1 MRKISK
7 IFGFNS
13 SQHSL
18 RTEVFAGISTFIV
31 MAYILA
37 LAPKAFEGVGG
48 TADPFPTAA
57 LFTATALV
65 SAVSTFLMAVYAKR
79 PLAVAPGVGL
89 LFFISGTVCMQMG
102 YSWHFALTAILL
114 EGVLFTV
121 LAFSRLRYLIMESI
135 PLSLRSATAVGVGL
149 FLASLGLKSAGMTDS
164 GAAIVSLAS
173 IVTEPEKQLF
183 AICVML
189 SGVLIVYRVKGAI
202 FLSIIASTILGIPLG
217 LTRFDEVMT
226 IPESPAPLFM
236 QMEWSEDIFSI
247 DMFVCVVSIFFL
259 DVFDT
264 IGTVSGVL
272 SNTNLSRS
280 NGRISRMSHIFQ
292 VDAISSM
299 LSGLMGTTTCTS
311 YLESA
316 AGVAEGGRTGVPSLV
331 TAICFLFALFFSP
344 IFLAIPPVVTGA
356 ILLVVS
362 FQMFAAI
369 KHINFT
375 NPVEAIP
382 SVLVILVMAIIG
394 SISDGIVVGVITY
407 AVLNF
412 TAEMKQERERRKRGH
427 FFTINKIGRA
437 HV

>member
-1 MRKISK
+1 MRKIAK

-272 SNTNLSRS
+272 SNTNLSRT

-412 TAEMKQERERRKRGH
+412 TAEMKQERERRKRGR
-427 FFTINKIGRA
+427 FFTINKDE
-437 HV
+437 

>member
-1 MRKISK
+1 
-7 IFGFNS
+7 
-13 SQHSL
+13 
-18 RTEVFAGISTFIV
+18 

-272 SNTNLSRS
+272 SNTNLSRT

-316 AGVAEGGRTGVPSLV
+316 AGVAEGGRTGVTSLV
-331 TAICFLFALFFSP
+331 TVICFLFALFFSP
-344 IFLAIPPVVTGA
+344 LFLAIPPVVTGA

-427 FFTINKIGRA
+427 FFTINKDE
-437 HV
+437 

>member
-1 MRKISK
+1 
-7 IFGFNS
+7 
-13 SQHSL
+13 
-18 RTEVFAGISTFIV
+18 

-407 AVLNF
+407 AVLNS
-412 TAEMKQERERRKRGH
+412 TAEVKQERERRKRGH
-427 FFTINKIGRA
+427 FFTNNKDE
-437 HV
+437 

>member
-1 MRKISK
+1 MRKIAK

-114 EGVLFTV
+114 EGVLFTA

-272 SNTNLSRS
+272 SNTSLSRS

-316 AGVAEGGRTGVPSLV
+316 AGVAEGGRTGVTSLV

-344 IFLAIPPVVTGA
+344 LFLAIPPVVTGA

-362 FQMFAAI
+362 FHMFAAI

-427 FFTINKIGRA
+427 FFTINKDE
-437 HV
+437 

>member
-1 MRKISK
+1 
-7 IFGFNS
+7 
-13 SQHSL
+13 
-18 RTEVFAGISTFIV
+18 

-272 SNTNLSRS
+272 SNTNLSRT

-316 AGVAEGGRTGVPSLV
+316 AGVAEGGRTGVTSLV

-407 AVLNF
+407 AVLNS
-412 TAEMKQERERRKRGH
+412 TAEVKQERERRKRGH
-427 FFTINKIGRA
+427 FFTINKDE
-437 HV
+437 

>member
-1 MRKISK
+1 MRKIAK

-272 SNTNLSRS
+272 SNTNLSRT

-407 AVLNF
+407 AVLNS
-412 TAEMKQERERRKRGH
+412 TAEMKRERERRKRGH
-427 FFTINKIGRA
+427 FFTNNKDE
-437 HV
+437 

>member
-1 MRKISK
+1 MRKIAK

-135 PLSLRSATAVGVGL
+135 PLSLRSATAVGVGF

-202 FLSIIASTILGIPLG
+202 FLSIIASTIIGIPLG

-292 VDAISSM
+292 VDAISST

-316 AGVAEGGRTGVPSLV
+316 AGVAEGGRTGVTSLV
-331 TAICFLFALFFSP
+331 TVICFLFALFFSP
-344 IFLAIPPVVTGA
+344 LFLAIPPVVTGA

-362 FQMFAAI
+362 FHMFAAI
-369 KHINFT
+369 KHINLT

-427 FFTINKIGRA
+427 FFTINKDE
-437 HV
+437 

>member
-1 MRKISK
+1 MRKIAK

-272 SNTNLSRS
+272 STTNLSRS

-316 AGVAEGGRTGVPSLV
+316 AGVAEGGRTGVTSLV
-331 TAICFLFALFFSP
+331 TVICFLFALFFSP

-369 KHINFT
+369 KHINLT

-412 TAEMKQERERRKRGH
+412 TAEMKQERERRKRGR
-427 FFTINKIGRA
+427 FFTINKDE
-437 HV
+437 

>member
-1 MRKISK
+1 MRKIAK

-135 PLSLRSATAVGVGL
+135 PLSLRSATAVGVGF
-149 FLASLGLKSAGMTDS
+149 FLASLGLKSAGMTES

-217 LTRFDEVMT
+217 LTHFDKVMT

-264 IGTVSGVL
+264 IGTVLGVL
-272 SNTNLSRS
+272 SNTNLSRT

-316 AGVAEGGRTGVPSLV
+316 AGVAEGGRTGVTSLV
-331 TAICFLFALFFSP
+331 TVICFLFALFFSP
-344 IFLAIPPVVTGA
+344 LFLAIPPVVTGA

-362 FQMFAAI
+362 FHMFAAI

-427 FFTINKIGRA
+427 FFTINKDE
-437 HV
+437 

>member
-1 MRKISK
+1 MRKIAK

-407 AVLNF
+407 AVLNS
-412 TAEMKQERERRKRGH
+412 TAEVKQERERRKRGH
-427 FFTINKIGRA
+427 FFTINKDE
-437 HV
+437 

>member
-1 MRKISK
+1 MRKIAK

-264 IGTVSGVL
+264 IGTVLGVL
-272 SNTNLSRS
+272 SNTNLSRT

-292 VDAISSM
+292 VDAISST

-316 AGVAEGGRTGVPSLV
+316 AGVAEGGRTGVTSLV
-331 TAICFLFALFFSP
+331 TVICFLFALFFSP
-344 IFLAIPPVVTGA
+344 LFLAIPPVVTGA

-362 FQMFAAI
+362 FHMFAAI

-427 FFTINKIGRA
+427 FFTINKDE
-437 HV
+437 

>member
-1 MRKISK
+1 MRKIAK

-135 PLSLRSATAVGVGL
+135 PLSLRSATAVGVGF

-183 AICVML
+183 AICVLL

-272 SNTNLSRS
+272 SNTNLSRT

-292 VDAISSM
+292 VDAISST

-427 FFTINKIGRA
+427 FFTINKDE
-437 HV
+437 

>member
-1 MRKISK
+1 MRKIAK

-18 RTEVFAGISTFIV
+18 RTEVFAGLSTFIV

-272 SNTNLSRS
+272 SNTSLSRT

-427 FFTINKIGRA
+427 FFTINKDE
-437 HV
+437 

>member
-1 MRKISK
+1 MRKIAK

-217 LTRFDEVMT
+217 LTRFDAVMT

-264 IGTVSGVL
+264 IGTVLGVL
-272 SNTNLSRS
+272 SNTNLSRT

-292 VDAISSM
+292 VDAISST

-316 AGVAEGGRTGVPSLV
+316 AGVAEGGRTGVTSLV
-331 TAICFLFALFFSP
+331 TVICFLFALFFSP
-344 IFLAIPPVVTGA
+344 LFLAIPPVVTGA

-362 FQMFAAI
+362 FHMFAAI

-394 SISDGIVVGVITY
+394 SISDGIVVGVMTY

-412 TAEMKQERERRKRGH
+412 TAEMKEERERRKRGN
-427 FFTINKIGRA
+427 FFTINKDE
-437 HV
+437 

>member
-1 MRKISK
+1 
-7 IFGFNS
+7 
-13 SQHSL
+13 
-18 RTEVFAGISTFIV
+18 

-316 AGVAEGGRTGVPSLV
+316 AGVAEGGRTGVTSLV
-331 TAICFLFALFFSP
+331 TVICFLFALFFSP
-344 IFLAIPPVVTGA
+344 LFLAIPPVVTGA

-362 FQMFAAI
+362 FHMFAAI

-427 FFTINKIGRA
+427 FFTINKDE
-437 HV
+437 

>member
-1 MRKISK
+1 MRKIAK

-272 SNTNLSRS
+272 SNTNLSRT

-362 FQMFAAI
+362 FHMFAAI

-407 AVLNF
+407 AVLNS
-412 TAEMKQERERRKRGH
+412 TAEVKQERERRKRGH
-427 FFTINKIGRA
+427 FFTINKDE
-437 HV
+437 

>member
-1 MRKISK
+1 MRKIAK

-114 EGVLFTV
+114 EGVLFTA
-121 LAFSRLRYLIMESI
+121 LAFSRLRYLIMETI

-272 SNTNLSRS
+272 SNTNLSRT

-292 VDAISSM
+292 VDAISST

-316 AGVAEGGRTGVPSLV
+316 AGVAEGGRTGVTSLV

-362 FQMFAAI
+362 FHMFAAI
-369 KHINFT
+369 KHINLT

-407 AVLNF
+407 AVLNS

-427 FFTINKIGRA
+427 FFTINKDE
-437 HV
+437 

>member
-1 MRKISK
+1 MRKIAK

-135 PLSLRSATAVGVGL
+135 PLSLRSATAVGVGF

-217 LTRFDEVMT
+217 LTHFDKVMT

-272 SNTNLSRS
+272 SNTNLSRA

-316 AGVAEGGRTGVPSLV
+316 AGVAEGGRTGVTSLV
-331 TAICFLFALFFSP
+331 TVICFLLALFFSP
-344 IFLAIPPVVTGA
+344 LFLAIPPVVTGA

-394 SISDGIVVGVITY
+394 SISDGIVVGVMTY

-412 TAEMKQERERRKRGH
+412 TAEMKEERERRKRGN
-427 FFTINKIGRA
+427 FFTINKDE
-437 HV
+437 

>member
-1 MRKISK
+1 MRKIAK

-272 SNTNLSRS
+272 SNTNLSRT

-316 AGVAEGGRTGVPSLV
+316 AGVAEGGRTGVTSLV

-407 AVLNF
+407 AVLNS
-412 TAEMKQERERRKRGH
+412 TAEVKQERERRKRGH
-427 FFTINKIGRA
+427 FFTINKDE
-437 HV
+437 

>member
-1 MRKISK
+1 MRKIAK

-48 TADPFPTAA
+48 TVDPFPTAA

-217 LTRFDEVMT
+217 LTRFDAVMT

-272 SNTNLSRS
+272 STTNLSRS

-407 AVLNF
+407 AVLNS
-412 TAEMKQERERRKRGH
+412 TAEVKQERERRKRGH
-427 FFTINKIGRA
+427 FFTNNKDE
-437 HV
+437 

>member
-1 MRKISK
+1 MRKIAK

-121 LAFSRLRYLIMESI
+121 LAFSKLRYLIMESI
-135 PLSLRSATAVGVGL
+135 PLSLRSATAVGVGF

-264 IGTVSGVL
+264 IGTVLGVL
-272 SNTNLSRS
+272 SNTNLSRT

-292 VDAISSM
+292 VDAISST

-316 AGVAEGGRTGVPSLV
+316 AGVAEGGRTGVTSLV
-331 TAICFLFALFFSP
+331 TVICFLFALFFSP
-344 IFLAIPPVVTGA
+344 LFLAIPPVVTGA

-362 FQMFAAI
+362 FHMFAAI

-427 FFTINKIGRA
+427 FFTINKDE
-437 HV
+437 

>member
-1 MRKISK
+1 MRKIAK

-135 PLSLRSATAVGVGL
+135 PLSLRSATAVGVGF

-202 FLSIIASTILGIPLG
+202 FLSIIASTIIGIPLG

-264 IGTVSGVL
+264 IGTVLGVL
-272 SNTNLSRS
+272 SNTNLSRT

-292 VDAISSM
+292 VDAISST

-316 AGVAEGGRTGVPSLV
+316 AGVAEGGRTGVTSLV
-331 TAICFLFALFFSP
+331 TVICFLLALFFSP
-344 IFLAIPPVVTGA
+344 LFLAIPPVVTGA

-362 FQMFAAI
+362 FHMFAAI
-369 KHINFT
+369 KHINLT

-412 TAEMKQERERRKRGH
+412 TAEMKQERERRKRGN
-427 FFTINKIGRA
+427 FFTINKEE
-437 HV
+437 

>member
-1 MRKISK
+1 MRKIAK

-316 AGVAEGGRTGVPSLV
+316 AGVAEGGRTGIPSLV
-331 TAICFLFALFFSP
+331 TVICFLFALFFSP

-362 FQMFAAI
+362 FHMFAAI
-369 KHINFT
+369 KHINLT

-412 TAEMKQERERRKRGH
+412 TAEMKQERERRKRGR
-427 FFTINKIGRA
+427 FFTINKDE
-437 HV
+437 

>member
-1 MRKISK
+1 MRKIAK

-316 AGVAEGGRTGVPSLV
+316 AGVAEGGRTGVTSLV
-331 TAICFLFALFFSP
+331 TVICFLLALFFSP
-344 IFLAIPPVVTGA
+344 LFLAIPPVVTGA

-362 FQMFAAI
+362 FHMFAAI

-427 FFTINKIGRA
+427 FFTINKDE
-437 HV
+437 

>member
-1 MRKISK
+1 MRKIAK

-272 SNTNLSRS
+272 STTNLSRS

-316 AGVAEGGRTGVPSLV
+316 AGVAEGGRTGVTSLV
-331 TAICFLFALFFSP
+331 TVICFLFALFFSP

-427 FFTINKIGRA
+427 FFTNNKDE
-437 HV
+437 

>member
-1 MRKISK
+1 MRKIAK

-264 IGTVSGVL
+264 IGTVLGVL
-272 SNTNLSRS
+272 SNTNLSRT

-362 FQMFAAI
+362 FHMFAAI

-407 AVLNF
+407 AVLNS
-412 TAEMKQERERRKRGH
+412 TAEVKQERERRKRGH
-427 FFTINKIGRA
+427 FFTINKDE
-437 HV
+437 

>member
-1 MRKISK
+1 MRKIAK

-264 IGTVSGVL
+264 IGTVLGVL
-272 SNTNLSRS
+272 SNTNLSRT

-292 VDAISSM
+292 VDAISST

-316 AGVAEGGRTGVPSLV
+316 AGVAEGGRTGVTSLV

-362 FQMFAAI
+362 FHMFAAI
-369 KHINFT
+369 KHINLT

-427 FFTINKIGRA
+427 FFTINKDE
-437 HV
+437 

>member
-1 MRKISK
+1 MRKIAK

-217 LTRFDEVMT
+217 LTRFDAVMT

-316 AGVAEGGRTGVPSLV
+316 AGVAEGGRTGVTSLV
-331 TAICFLFALFFSP
+331 TVICFLFALFFSP

-407 AVLNF
+407 AVLNS
-412 TAEMKQERERRKRGH
+412 TAEVKQERERRKRGH
-427 FFTINKIGRA
+427 FFTINKDE
-437 HV
+437 

>member
-1 MRKISK
+1 MRKIAK

-18 RTEVFAGISTFIV
+18 RTEVFAGLSTFIV

-135 PLSLRSATAVGVGL
+135 PLSLRSATAVGVGF

-183 AICVML
+183 AICVLL

-264 IGTVSGVL
+264 IGTVLGVL
-272 SNTNLSRS
+272 SNTNLSRT

-292 VDAISSM
+292 VDAISST

-344 IFLAIPPVVTGA
+344 LFLAIPPVVTGA

-427 FFTINKIGRA
+427 FFTINKDE
-437 HV
+437 

>member
-1 MRKISK
+1 MRKIAK

-217 LTRFDEVMT
+217 LTRFDAVMT

-264 IGTVSGVL
+264 IGTVLGVL
-272 SNTNLSRS
+272 SNTNLSRT

-407 AVLNF
+407 AVLNS
-412 TAEMKQERERRKRGH
+412 TAEVKQERERRKRGH
-427 FFTINKIGRA
+427 FFTINKDE
-437 HV
+437 

>member
-1 MRKISK
+1 MRKIAK

-202 FLSIIASTILGIPLG
+202 FLSIIASTIIGIPLG

-292 VDAISSM
+292 VDAISST

-427 FFTINKIGRA
+427 FFTINKDE
-437 HV
+437 

>member
-1 MRKISK
+1 MRKIAK

-272 SNTNLSRS
+272 STTNLSRS

-316 AGVAEGGRTGVPSLV
+316 AGVAEGGRTGVTSLV
-331 TAICFLFALFFSP
+331 TVICFLFALFFSP
-344 IFLAIPPVVTGA
+344 LFLAIPPVVTGA

-362 FQMFAAI
+362 FHMFAAI

-407 AVLNF
+407 AVLNS
-412 TAEMKQERERRKRGH
+412 TAEVKQERERRKRGH
-427 FFTINKIGRA
+427 FFTNNKDE
-437 HV
+437 

>member
-1 MRKISK
+1 
-7 IFGFNS
+7 
-13 SQHSL
+13 
-18 RTEVFAGISTFIV
+18 

-272 SNTNLSRS
+272 SNTSLSRS

-316 AGVAEGGRTGVPSLV
+316 AGVAEGGRTGVTSLV

-362 FQMFAAI
+362 FHMFAAI

-427 FFTINKIGRA
+427 FFTINKDE
-437 HV
+437 

>member
-1 MRKISK
+1 
-7 IFGFNS
+7 
-13 SQHSL
+13 
-18 RTEVFAGISTFIV
+18 

-264 IGTVSGVL
+264 IGTVLGVL
-272 SNTNLSRS
+272 SNTNLSRT

-344 IFLAIPPVVTGA
+344 LFLAIPPVVTGA

-427 FFTINKIGRA
+427 FFTINKDE
-437 HV
+437 

>member
-1 MRKISK
+1 MRKIAK

-272 SNTNLSRS
+272 STTNLSRS

-316 AGVAEGGRTGVPSLV
+316 AGVAEGGRTGVTSLV
-331 TAICFLFALFFSP
+331 TVICFLFALFFSP
-344 IFLAIPPVVTGA
+344 LFLAIPPVVTGA

-407 AVLNF
+407 AVLNS
-412 TAEMKQERERRKRGH
+412 TAEVKQERERRKRGH
-427 FFTINKIGRA
+427 FFTNNKDE
-437 HV
+437 

>member
-1 MRKISK
+1 MRKIAK

-272 SNTNLSRS
+272 STTNLSRS

-316 AGVAEGGRTGVPSLV
+316 AGVAEGGRTGVTSLV

-362 FQMFAAI
+362 FHMFAAI
-369 KHINFT
+369 KHINLT

-427 FFTINKIGRA
+427 FFTINKDE
-437 HV
+437 

>member
-1 MRKISK
+1 MRKIAK

-272 SNTNLSRS
+272 STTNLSRS

-316 AGVAEGGRTGVPSLV
+316 AGVAEGGRTGVTSLV
-331 TAICFLFALFFSP
+331 TVICFLFALFFSP

-412 TAEMKQERERRKRGH
+412 TAEMKQERERRKRGR
-427 FFTINKIGRA
+427 FFTINKDE
-437 HV
+437 

>member
-1 MRKISK
+1 MRKIAK

-114 EGVLFTV
+114 EGVLFTA

-272 SNTNLSRS
+272 STTNLSRS

-427 FFTINKIGRA
+427 FFTINKDE
-437 HV
+437 

>member
-1 MRKISK
+1 MRKIAK

-272 SNTNLSRS
+272 SNTNLSRT

-316 AGVAEGGRTGVPSLV
+316 AGVAEGGRTGVTSLV
-331 TAICFLFALFFSP
+331 TVICFLFALFFSP

-407 AVLNF
+407 AVLNS
-412 TAEMKQERERRKRGH
+412 TAEVKQERERRKRGH
-427 FFTINKIGRA
+427 FFTNNKDE
-437 HV
+437 

>member
-1 MRKISK
+1 MRKIAK

-121 LAFSRLRYLIMESI
+121 LAFSKLRYLIMESI

-272 SNTNLSRS
+272 SNTNLSRT

-292 VDAISSM
+292 VDAISST

-316 AGVAEGGRTGVPSLV
+316 AGVAEGGRTGVTSLV

-427 FFTINKIGRA
+427 FFTINKDE
-437 HV
+437 